1 MFRKAGDV
9 VFTDVNRDSGE
20 GVVEFSTREDMENAV
35 RKMDDSE
42 FRVRV
47 GCVVCMR
54 LVCMRAG
61 RVADP
66 FLALLALHGL
76 IWSMKNHVPGYR
88 TVSTTVRSC
97 VCVCGTALRTV
108 ALARALARAVTAIA
122 RIATVTT
129 TAAATTVRTTFT
141 ACTVT
146 VLLVLHLTSVI
157 SACSVGVRVL

>member
-54 LVCMRAG
+54 LVCMWVG
-61 RVADP
+61 HVADP
-66 FLALLALHGL
+66 FLALRCLV
-76 IWSMKNHVPGYR
+76 WSMKNHVPGYR

-108 ALARALARAVTAIA
+108 ALARALARAGTAIA

-146 VLLVLHLTSVI
+146 VLVLHITSVI